1 MPLRPAQRLLEA
13 IVGPSH
19 YPQPHEDDAERTV
32 RSRTFRPKCP
42 PARRWGQPGA
52 LPKHTR
58 NKQDPDAY
66 SPPGATRAYTN
77 AGDRSKVPQGTLRG
91 ERPLAQLIPSS
102 PAESG
107 SGRSIALGQ
116 RFFRGGVPYVAAEAP
131 GTIPGRICRRQ
142 GCSAYPLVPA
152 FAGRRRIEAVATQ
165 GVSAS
170 WTNGRQ
176 GAMRQQLLT
185 RNSPIV

>member
-1 MPLRPAQRLLEA
+1 MSACA
-13 IVGPSH
+13 
-19 YPQPHEDDAERTV
+19 
-32 RSRTFRPKCP
+32 
-42 PARRWGQPGA
+42 A
-52 LPKHTR
+52 L
-58 NKQDPDAY
+58 
-66 SPPGATRAYTN
+66 GATGSIAQAHAQQARPRRIFASRGD
-77 AGDRSKVPQGTLRG
+77 AGLHQRGRPLQGSARHPLRG

-116 RFFRGGVPYVAAEAP
+116 RFFRGGVPYVAAEAS